1 MKCKIIRV
9 LVIILVILVPSYCF
23 SYPLNVSG
31 IFPVDQVYVD

>member
-1 MKCKIIRV
+1 MKCKIVRV
-9 LVIILVILVPSYCF
+9 LVIILVPSYCV